1 LSSRN
6 SNKVNFLFQFFKMDP
21 KTKIETRL
29 LSFDWDLRFR
39 RAQLTDFTIPSN
51 LPRTVYPELRSLRKS
66 GIMMMLSP
74 MQGFG
79 GHHQHHQRQMMQMQN
94 VPHFTPSF
102 ALLFPPARDR

>member
-1 LSSRN
+1 
-6 SNKVNFLFQFFKMDP
+6 MDP

-51 LPRTVYPELRSLRKS
+51 LPRTVYPELRSLRKI

-102 ALLFPPARDR
+102 ALLFLALLF